1 MDELEGIDLIE
12 NNGEAIPTTQAA
24 KSIKAIDRTTVHKI
38 CSGQVVLT
46 LGTAVKELVENSIDA
61 GATSVE
67 IRLRDHGISMVEV
80 IDNGKGVEEND
91 FEGLTLKHHTSK
103 IQDFG
108 DLVGVKTFGFRG
120 EALSS
125 LCALS
130 DLTIATRH
138 ESQAVAT
145 KLVYDHNG
153 KLVSKTPCPRQVG
166 TTVTLQNLFSTLP
179 VRHKEFQRNIKKEF
193 GKMVQVLNSYC
204 LISTGIRISCT
215 NQSDKGKKA
224 VVLST
229 NGHPTIKENIS
240 SVFGAKQVSSLM
252 EFKQETASDDILSEY
267 GMQCSSEDI
276 KGNTLFTLE
285 GFISSCEHGQGR
297 SASDRQFY
305 FINSRPCDPAKVS
318 KVVNEVYHQYN
329 RYQYPCVV
337 LNIRL
342 KEDDVDINVTP
353 DKRQILV
360 NNEKLLLATIK
371 TSMIRLYG
379 NIPNSFKM
387 QNTSLSNSFT
397 SSPSNISSRASPSA
411 GSPSN
416 SRISALSQKFGRK
429 SEGSPLSNF
438 SPSQPSTP
446 LSAFSL
452 KRSFSNS
459 SCADESPSNKQPK
472 LESFLAKCKSDPG
485 KNPVTSMKSEVEDNA
500 FLSDFTSLEKD
511 EIVTNGDEN
520 KTESN
525 DLVEEKC
532 KDMEDGRMM
541 VKSEILESDEK
552 EIMPPDDVDGTKE
565 ISIKTEDNQKETL
578 LVLPSELV
586 NGDAGIS
593 DGNEEIPNTQE
604 SSDFANNNNEKD
616 SSKTDEVRIPRL
628 SSSSSKS
635 PGLKS
640 GLSQFSRSASVTSQ
654 SCKKAHSATD
664 NFLNSLLAKKSQNKY
679 VKEPNITSTNGYRQN
694 AVDVRE
700 PEGEEA
706 FEDTDFAEALEDE
719 FYEDNAPGE
728 EKTKEEIIVCEEYD
742 PNDFIANRK
751 SRTIEFNIEDIRKK
765 LNISSSPEKEEH
777 GELVRKF
784 RAKIA
789 PGENTSAEDEL
800 RKEISKD
807 MFAKMEILGQFN
819 LGFIIA
825 RFGSDLFIIDQHATD
840 EKYNFET
847 LQATCTIQNQRL
859 IAPQQLELTA
869 ANETVLLDNLEIFL
883 KNGFEFKIDEE
894 KPMGQR
900 VSLISMPHSRGWEF
914 GRDDIDELIF
924 MLSDAPGV
932 MCRPTRV
939 RAMFASRAC
948 RKSIM
953 IGTALTKAQM
963 QKLVCHMGEIDQ
975 PWNCPHGRPTMR
987 HLINLDMVTASR

>member
-1 MDELEGIDLIE
+1 MDELEGVDLIE
-12 NNGEAIPTTQAA
+12 SNGEAVPTTQAA

-46 LGTAVKELVENSIDA
+46 LGTAVKELVENGIDA
-61 GATSVE
+61 GATSIE
-67 IRLRDHGISMVEV
+67 IRLRDHGVSMVEV
-80 IDNGKGVEEND
+80 VDNGKGVEEND

-130 DLTIATRH
+130 DLMVVTRH
-138 ESQAVAT
+138 ESQSVGT
-145 KLVYDHNG
+145 KLVYNHNG
-153 KLVSKTPCPRQVG
+153 KLISKTPCPRQVG

-204 LISTGIRISCT
+204 LISTGVRISCT
-215 NQSDKGKKA
+215 NQSDKGKKS

-240 SVFGAKQVSSLM
+240 SVFGAKQVSSLL

-267 GMQCSSEDI
+267 GMQCSSEDV
-276 KGNTLFTLE
+276 KGKTLFTLE

-305 FINSRPCDPAKVS
+305 FINSRPCDPAKVT

-387 QNTSLSNSFT
+387 QNTSLSNSF
-397 SSPSNISSRASPSA
+397 SSSQNTPSRPSPSA
-411 GSPSN
+411 GSPS
-416 SRISALSQKFGRK
+416 SGRISALSQRFGRK
-429 SEGSPLSNF
+429 SEGSPLSNM
-438 SPSQPSTP
+438 SPSQSSSP

-459 SCADESPSNKQPK
+459 SCAEESPSNKQPK

-485 KNPVTSMKSEVEDNA
+485 ENSVKSMKFEEEGND
-500 FLSDFTSLEKD
+500 LHSDSTLLEKD
-511 EIVTNGDEN
+511 EIVTNGEKN
-520 KTESN
+520 HSNMNGLIKEESE
-525 DLVEEKC
+525 DVEGERT
-532 KDMEDGRMM
+532 MI
-541 VKSEILESDEK
+541 KSESIESDEK
-552 EIMPPDDVDGTKE
+552 IVPSDAIDRPRE
-565 ISIKTEDNQKETL
+565 ISIKTEDEQMEML
-578 LVLPSELV
+578 LLRASELV
-586 NGDAGIS
+586 NGDRDEPEES
-593 DGNEEIPNTQE
+593 EEIDSTQK
-604 SSDFANNNNEKD
+604 SNDFANNNNNEKD
-616 SSKTDEVRIPRL
+616 SLQTNDRVTQF
-628 SSSSSKS
+628 SSSSKE
-635 PGLKS
+635 PGVKNV
-640 GLSQFSRSASVTSQ
+640 LSQFSRSASVTSQ
-654 SCKKAHSATD
+654 SCQKAHSATD
-664 NFLNSLLAKKSQNKY
+664 NFLSNLLAKKSQNKY
-679 VKEPNITSTNGYRQN
+679 VKESSLPSANEYRQN
-694 AVDVRE
+694 AVDVSE
-700 PEGEEA
+700 PDDEGICDSASFEETWE
-706 FEDTDFAEALEDE
+706 ED
-719 FYEDNAPGE
+719 FYEDSVPKE
-728 EKTKEEIIVCEEYD
+728 EKTKEIIVCEEYD
-742 PNDFIANRK
+742 PSDFTANRK
-751 SRTIEFNIEDIRKK
+751 SRAIEFDIEDIRKK
-765 LNISSSPEKEEH
+765 LSLTTEEEKP

-825 RFGSDLFIIDQHATD
+825 RLGSDLFIIDQHATD

-900 VSLISMPHSRGWEF
+900 VSLISMPHSKGWEF

-963 QKLVCHMGEIDQ
+963 QKLVCHMGEINQ

-987 HLINLDMVTASR
+987 HLINLDMVTAPR